1 MNEFDNGAGDEPVS
15 KSQLKREAR
24 ARVDLGKRLAALPE
38 GVLNQL
44 PLDDNILEAVRFAR
58 SIKANVAKK
67 RQFGHL
73 GSLLQHVDT
82 AAIDEALAARDADA
96 RQLTARHHRA
106 EAWRDALLDGGDG
119 ALGPL
124 LDARHDV
131 DAQALRQ
138 LVRNGRREAA
148 ANKPPASARKLF
160 RMLRELDE
168 REPLPPLD
176 NTSA

>member
-1 MNEFDNGAGDEPVS
+1 MNEFDSGTGDEPVS
-15 KSQLKREAR
+15 KSQLKRIAK
-24 ARVDLGKRLAALPE
+24 ARVDLGKRLATLPE
-38 GVLNQL
+38 GVLAQL
-44 PLDDNILEAVRFAR
+44 PLDDDILEAVRFAR
-58 SIKANVAKK
+58 SIKSNVAKK

-82 AAIDEALAARDADA
+82 DAVLVALEARDADA

-106 EAWRDALLDGGDG
+106 EAWRDVLLERGDG

-138 LVRNGRREAA
+138 LVRNARREAA

-168 REPLPPLD
+168 AEPLPP
-176 NTSA
+176 TAEPAG